1 MFGEE
6 GAELKLED
14 IQVTDFGE
22 VGELSVS
29 KDDCLML
36 YGKGILSYYTLYGI
50 ISSTNY
56 TLYGIL
62 SCLIIPY
69 MV

>member
-1 MFGEE
+1 MYVYTENFIYYCLKAVCLGASVFGEE

-36 YGKGILSYYTLYGI
+36 YGKGILS
-50 ISSTNY
+50 
-56 TLYGIL
+56 
-62 SCLIIPY
+62 
-69 MV
+69 